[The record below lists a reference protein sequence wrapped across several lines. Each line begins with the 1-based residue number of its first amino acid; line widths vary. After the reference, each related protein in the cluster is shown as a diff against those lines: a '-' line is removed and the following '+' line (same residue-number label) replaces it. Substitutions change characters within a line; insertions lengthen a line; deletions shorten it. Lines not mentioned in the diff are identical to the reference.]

1 MSVMDS
7 TTPAQNHHEPVPVNR
22 FALFSETLLA
32 GVLVLVLSIPL
43 VTIPAAYAAGITH
56 LERHLSGRDDSVRGL
71 WGTFKAALPGSWKLG
86 ITTAAAAVVI
96 VLNLLLAWVGQLPG
110 REVVLPATLVLAAA
124 GAVLLLRTTAAW
136 SDFTGHDVS
145 GGADLRARAGS
156 ADARNAHARSS
167 DARSAW
173 RSALETGQAVSVRD
187 WTGSL
192 LLIAALF
199 GAVVF
204 VWMLAALF
212 VVVPGILILASAA
225 VKMRSNRA

>member
-1 MSVMDS
+1 MSIMDR
-7 TTPAQNHHEPVPVNR
+7 TTPAPNHPEPVPVNR

-43 VTIPAAYAAGITH
+43 VTIPAAYAAGIAH
-56 LERHLSGRDDSVRGL
+56 LERHLTGRDDSVRGL

-110 REVVLPATLVLAAA
+110 REVVLPATLILAAA

-136 SDFTGHDVS
+136 SDFTGPHTD
-145 GGADLRARAGS
+145 G
-156 ADARNAHARSS
+156 
-167 DARSAW
+167 RSAW
-173 RSALETGQAVSVRD
+173 RSALESGQTLSLKD
-187 WTGSL
+187 WTGCL
-192 LLIAALF
+192 LLAAALF

-212 VVVPGILILASAA
+212 VVVPGTLILAAAA
-225 VKMRSNRA
+225 VKLRSTR